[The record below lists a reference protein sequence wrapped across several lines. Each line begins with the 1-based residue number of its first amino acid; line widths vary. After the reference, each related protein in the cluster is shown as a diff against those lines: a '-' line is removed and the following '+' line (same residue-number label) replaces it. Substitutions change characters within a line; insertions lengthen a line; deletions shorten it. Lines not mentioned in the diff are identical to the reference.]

1 MKKFEIWKIAFVIL
15 FSTVLLSGTETV
27 SAKGL
32 LAKKKREA
40 AAVQENAPAAAP
52 DASAIAANSQIR
64 SEISKQEAEK
74 KGTAGKETV
83 SGGNTVKKKNPFTEF
98 FDNLM
103 NSRKTKAENRVELPS
118 EHADPSSAVQ
128 TTGRSESRSTAQ
140 LAFSD
145 EAPKDEKPP
154 FEPAYGVDKS
164 EKHANSENIPDQIVL
179 EGTSSNAHE
188 TARASKDSGSAASA
202 DPHSKDI
209 PQNAPLKPG
218 IARSNTQAQEN
229 DSELSEIPDSIRLE
243 NHQNETLAAAKMSQ
257 DAGDS
262 KNDRDPYTAVPDT
275 QDENPN
281 SWILESASEL
291 PEQTADQAKTA
302 EQAGAA
308 DPSDQKQDLQR
319 KEAGDLNQ
327 PAISRPELAEERDDL
342 EKMPPIPTKRALKGM
357 DPDESLDSAY
367 VRTANADQ
375 SGRVWNQEI
384 PELEFMEQNDARP
397 ILNVSPQRLASPLD
411 RRNATATELESQE
424 ADTEIPLPLMAED
437 SAEGKNHTETHIEAS
452 AVSNSALPTELPSE
466 MPGTGDLENG
476 NQNEDSFSMLAPPPL
491 ETSTEIGTS
500 VGSAVQISGESAPN
514 FRDPLPQETADPSDL
529 ETEWNENF
537 GLLPSPLEEN
547 DSEGTPAQNTAKER
561 AELKVSTRAPKNVL
575 VGVETQFQIQV
586 RNVSP
591 LVSNGT
597 NVEIAIP
604 KSFTV
609 KKALT
614 SRGAAVILR
623 DPDANIQ
630 RCVWNLETLPASAQE
645 SLVLKVVPTE
655 TVSADLRVSWSNRHA
670 EDRQIMVAEL
680 PKLQMELIPET
691 MIREGEENRVKI
703 RVANTGNCIA
713 RNIVLQMET
722 EGCADLG
729 YAIEGIPS
737 LLPGSEEIVEAV
749 FTPTT
754 RGKVKLC
761 VSAQIQNQTHAEV
774 EKFFDVHFIDM
785 NVQIEEP
792 ESSFAGMQSKIPVQ
806 IRNLGNTQATDL
818 KMSVEIPENARF
830 AGTEPK
836 LPYVEA
842 GQNLIVLD
850 LPDTP
855 EGHSQYFRLLMEFNE
870 ACSAQIPFTL
880 QSDANILSETQI
892 PIRIEGISNV
902 EMKLNF
908 PERVLSTS
916 ENGIY
921 EIQLTNTG
929 SKVIEN
935 GQLFA
940 YFSDGIEPNS
950 TNQSTNIMNGGIV
963 SFDVPSLMPGETRTF
978 QIHAN
983 ARSRGDYAVRCQFQC
998 EKAGLD
1004 LIQQE
1009 VSIYR

>member
-15 FSTVLLSGTETV
+15 FSTFLLSGTETV

-40 AAVQENAPAAAP
+40 AAAQENAPAAVP
-52 DASAIAANSQIR
+52 DASAIEANSQLR
-64 SEISKQEAEK
+64 SEISKQEAAK
-74 KGTAGKETV
+74 KETAGKETV

-118 EHADPSSAVQ
+118 EQADPSSAVR
-128 TTGRSESRSTAQ
+128 TTGRNASKSTAQ

-145 EAPKDEKPP
+145 DDPKDEKPP

-164 EKHANSENIPDQIVL
+164 ERHADTESIPDQIVL
-179 EGTSSNAHE
+179 EGTSPNAHE
-188 TARASKDSGSAASA
+188 TAASSKESGTSAENTDS
-202 DPHSKDI
+202 HSSEGI

-218 IARSNTQAQEN
+218 IAQSNALAQEN

-243 NHQNETLAAAKMSQ
+243 NHPNETLADAEMSP
-257 DAGDS
+257 DTDDS
-262 KNDRDPYTAVPDT
+262 KNGRDPYTSVPET

-291 PEQTADQAKTA
+291 PEQSADQAKTA
-302 EQAGAA
+302 EQAGTARSSDRKEDPQLEEAA
-308 DPSDQKQDLQR
+308 DFSQT
-319 KEAGDLNQ
+319 
-327 PAISRPELAEERDDL
+327 AISRPELEEERDDL

-367 VRTANADQ
+367 ARTANADQ
-375 SGRVWNQEI
+375 SGSAWNQEI
-384 PELEFMEQNDARP
+384 PELEFMEQNDAKP
-397 ILNVSPQRLASPLD
+397 LLNVSPQRLASPLD
-411 RRNATATELESQE
+411 RRNTPSMEPDSQE
-424 ADTEIPLPLMAED
+424 AEIPLPSM
-437 SAEGKNHTETHIEAS
+437 GKNTADRKNYTETHIEAS
-452 AVSNSALPTELPSE
+452 AVSNSALPAELPSE
-466 MPGTGDLENG
+466 MPGTVDLEDG

-500 VGSAVQISGESAPN
+500 VGSAVQISGETAHNS
-514 FRDPLPQETADPSDL
+514 RDLVHQETPDPSKL

-547 DSEGTPAQNTAKER
+547 DSEGTPAQNAANER

-586 RNVSP
+586 RNVSQC
-591 LVSNGT
+591 VSNGT

-614 SRGAAVILR
+614 SRGATVILR
-623 DPDANIQ
+623 DPEANTQ
-630 RCVWNLETLPASAQE
+630 HCVWNLETLPASAQE
-645 SLVLKVVPTE
+645 SLILKVVPTE

-670 EDRQIMVAEL
+670 EDRQILIAEL

-703 RVANTGNCIA
+703 RVTNTGNCIA
-713 RNIVLQMET
+713 RNIMFQMET

-729 YAIEGIPS
+729 YTIEGIPS

-749 FTPTT
+749 FMPTT

-761 VSAQIQNQTHAEV
+761 VSAQIQNQTHAEA
-774 EKFFDVHFIDM
+774 ENFFDVHFIDM
-785 NVQIEEP
+785 NIQIEEP
-792 ESSFAGMQSKIPVQ
+792 ESLFAGMQSRIPVQ
-806 IRNLGNTQATDL
+806 VRNLGNTQATDL

-830 AGTEPK
+830 TGTEPK
-836 LPYVEA
+836 LPYAEA

-855 EGHSQYFRLLMEFNE
+855 EGHSQYFHLLMEFDE
-870 ACSAQIPFTL
+870 ACTAQIPFTL
-880 QSDANILSETQI
+880 QSDAKILSETQI

-908 PERVLSTS
+908 PERILSTS

-921 EIQLTNTG
+921 EIQLTNIG

-950 TNQSTNIMNGGIV
+950 TNQSANIMNGGIV
-963 SFDVPSLMPGETRTF
+963 SFDVSSFMPGESRTF

-983 ARSRGDYAVRCQFQC
+983 ARIRGDYAVRCQFQC